1 MHCRGRQLG
10 QEVLKDTAV
19 YTHRVSKN
27 APSLASCSFYK
38 HGLILIFFG
47 KQRQHIFKNDMS
59 VQLCLSLHS
68 YLFYLVICF

>member
-38 HGLILIFFG
+38 HGLILIFF
-47 KQRQHIFKNDMS
+47 
-59 VQLCLSLHS
+59 
-68 YLFYLVICF
+68 LVNSISTFSKMT